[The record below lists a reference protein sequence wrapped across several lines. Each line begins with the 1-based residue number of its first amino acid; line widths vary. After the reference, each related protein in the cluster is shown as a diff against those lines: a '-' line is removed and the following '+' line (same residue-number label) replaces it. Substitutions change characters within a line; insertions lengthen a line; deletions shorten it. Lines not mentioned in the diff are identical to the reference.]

1 MEDFGYKKNY
11 DHQDRLKI
19 IIRQIF
25 LSFAAIFSV
34 SAFIYVTYSA
44 YGYIYNKNHK
54 IERIKSPDFEIK
66 VLAESQEEQGDSL
79 KIDRKIYEDIF
90 GNKKSSTKEQKVKL
104 QEVVT
109 PSLPPKEENKFVEN
123 KALKTEASQEKE
135 IIVFNKD
142 KKEKSRDLL
151 TDFSSEKRDNSAAPE
166 RRKQISKSSKIRVQ
180 IAAMSSRDLAQKAF
194 DSLKGKY
201 PTLFDN
207 LSSHIERVDLQQ
219 RGIFYRLQVGN
230 FFNQIEAESFCSRYV
245 AALKKAPSDCIIVE

>member
-11 DHQDRLKI
+11 DHQDRLRI

-25 LSFAAIFSV
+25 LSFAAIFSL

-54 IERIKSPDFEIK
+54 IERIKAPDFEIK
-66 VLAESQEEQGDSL
+66 ILAENEEEGDSL

-90 GNKKSSTKEQKVKL
+90 GNKKASKKEQKVKL

-109 PSLPPKEENKFVEN
+109 PSLPPKEEKLIVEN
-123 KALKTEASQEKE
+123 EASKKEVFQEKE

-180 IAAMSSRDLAQKAF
+180 IAAMSSKDSAQKSF
-194 DSLKGKY
+194 ESLKNKY

-207 LSSHIERVDLQQ
+207 LNSHIEKVDLQQ